1 MDHNNEM
8 EIHMN
13 LLLVEDD
20 LNLGKILKNIK
31 KTIGSPRYR
40 SYSVPY
46 RQTGN

>member
-20 LNLGKILKNIK
+20 INLGKILKKQLSGYTEPI
-31 KTIGSPRYR
+31 IF
-40 SYSVPY
+40 
-46 RQTGN
+46 